1 MNRLI
6 TIYWRDIPSH
16 VLARRGRKTVLK
28 RHLDSRFERAIDRA
42 ARRAGSGSSKQYFED
57 WRRESQDCETDLE
70 EAVAEEV
77 ARLEALFPPR
87 ELERVIRA
95 SGVLLREDR

>member
-16 VLARRGRKTVLK
+16 VLARQGRKTVLK
-28 RHLDSRFERAIDRA
+28 RHLDSRFGRAIDRA
-42 ARRAGSGSSKQYFED
+42 ARRAGGGSSKQYFED
-57 WRRESQDCETDLE
+57 WRRESQDCDTDLE
-70 EAVAEEV
+70 DAVTQEV
-77 ARLEALFPPR
+77 ARLEALFPPL

-95 SGVLLREDR
+95 SGVLPHEDR

>member
-1 MNRLI
+1 M
-6 TIYWRDIPSH
+6 
-16 VLARRGRKTVLK
+16 LK

-87 ELERVIRA
+87 ELERVVRA
-95 SGVLLREDR
+95 SGVLEHEDR